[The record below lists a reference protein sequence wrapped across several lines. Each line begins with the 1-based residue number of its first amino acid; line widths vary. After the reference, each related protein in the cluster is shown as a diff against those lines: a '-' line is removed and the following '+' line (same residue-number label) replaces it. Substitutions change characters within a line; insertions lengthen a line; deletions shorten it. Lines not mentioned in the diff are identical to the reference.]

1 MDSPNN
7 LAKPQ
12 LIVVAQKGDY
22 IRDKS
27 AEYKAQYKA
36 VVDHLCKFIQE
47 SGRVEL
53 TTTKVKNRDEFDS
66 TISSL
71 REKQIDPNRPFAFL
85 FIAPEQEGKKAN
97 EELENTIN
105 EISHVTKGE
114 NADPETISSSV
125 IFVNDLDDNQ
135 EIKFKDHN
143 NLLKSLASPQGNP
156 SLLQGITKAWQQFTH
171 YSIKNIKPEKLK
183 KQIEDYSKAL
193 LEHLAEASNEITP
206 PISKSQ
212 VRAIVLKEKSQECKV
227 SKLSIKDLKPE
238 QREKIKA
245 IDWGKAQETST
256 DAYRKLRYPTMQ
268 LVKKGK
274 NYAQVAEALNK
285 KPRTVFKTVN
295 DFLLY
300 TTDFMKGVNLATVT
314 IAKS

>member
-1 MDSPNN
+1 MDSSNN

-12 LIVVAQKGDY
+12 LVVVAQKGDY
-22 IRDKS
+22 LRDKGDG
-27 AEYKAQYKA
+27 YKAKYKA

-47 SGRVEL
+47 SGKVEL

-66 TISSL
+66 TVSSL
-71 REKQIDPNRPFAFL
+71 REKQADASRPLAFL
-85 FIAPEQEGKKAN
+85 FIAPEQEGKNAN

-105 EISHVTKGE
+105 KISHVTKGE
-114 NADPETISSSV
+114 NADPEIISSSV

-135 EIKFKDHN
+135 EIKFKDHK

-156 SLLQGITKAWQQFTH
+156 SLLQRITNAWQKFTH
-171 YSIKNIKPEKLK
+171 YSIKNIKPEKSK
-183 KQIEDYSKAL
+183 KQIEDYSKTL
-193 LEHLAEASNEITP
+193 LGHIIEASNEITP
-206 PISKSQ
+206 VISNSKA
-212 VRAIVLKEKSQECKV
+212 RTIVLKEKSQECKI

-245 IDWGKAQETST
+245 IDWKKAQETST

-274 NYAQVAEALNK
+274 NYAQVAEALGK
-285 KPRTVFKTVN
+285 RPRTVFKTVN

-300 TTDFMKGVNLATVT
+300 PGDFMKGVELATVT
-314 IAKS
+314 ISN